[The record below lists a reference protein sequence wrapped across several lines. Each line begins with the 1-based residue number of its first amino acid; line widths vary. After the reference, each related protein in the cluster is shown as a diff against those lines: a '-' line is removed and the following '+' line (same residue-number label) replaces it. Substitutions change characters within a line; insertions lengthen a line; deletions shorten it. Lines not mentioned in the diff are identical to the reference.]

1 MRRERGEM
9 TLVEEISPFMR
20 LDAASLLV
28 LEDEPLLRR
37 RFAAQLEKLGAEVTV
52 AVDIG
57 EARRLAADMTFDFAL
72 LDVNLPDGR
81 SLELLAD
88 GTIGAGTVVLIMTS
102 EGGVEGAVEAMRL
115 GAGDYL
121 VKPFEMEE
129 AVVRLL
135 RAQRNRRKG
144 RQEEYQR
151 EKESAR
157 DDSFFF
163 GTALAGV
170 QATLQKIVAAD
181 ERLAKNGAAPAPVLI
196 EGETGTGKTTLARWI
211 HHHGPRAEGPLIEVN
226 CSALP
231 EALAESELFGHERGA
246 FTDAKDTKI
255 GLIEAAA
262 GGTLFLDEL
271 PSLSPGVQAKLLTAI
286 EDRAVRRVGGRRMLP
301 VDVRIIA
308 AAQEDLDEKVRTG
321 EFRED
326 LRQRLDLFRV
336 RVPPLRERGADVVP
350 LAEALVRG
358 IALRYGMEAGS
369 IPALGQKRIQA
380 YGWPGNVRELAHE
393 IERSLVFEEDHL
405 VFSGLASRG
414 GGGGASENLSDWLR
428 GDFTFPDEGGFD
440 LEAAIDRLVDRAL
453 DQAEQNTSGAA
464 RLLGVPRDFVRYRL
478 KRRSSTG
485 E

>member
-1 MRRERGEM
+1 MGND
-9 TLVEEISPFMR
+9 LGGFLAPLMR

-52 AVDIG
+52 AKDLA
-57 EARRLAADMTFDFAL
+57 EARRLAAEMTFDFAL

-81 SLELLAD
+81 SLELLQD

-121 VKPFEMEE
+121 VKPFEIEE
-129 AVVRLL
+129 AVVRLQ
-135 RAQRNRRKG
+135 RAQRTRRKG
-144 RQEEYQR
+144 REEAYRR
-151 EKESAR
+151 EKEEVQ
-157 DDSFFF
+157 DESFFF

-170 QATLQKIVAAD
+170 LATLEKIVAAD
-181 ERLAKNGAAPAPVLI
+181 LRLTKTGAAPAPVLI
-196 EGETGTGKTTLARWI
+196 EGETGTGKTTLARWL
-211 HHHGPRAEGPLIEVN
+211 HHHGPRASGPLIEVN

-271 PSLSPGVQAKLLTAI
+271 PNLSLGVQAKLLTAI
-286 EDRAVRRVGGRRMLP
+286 EDRAVRRVGGQRMLP

-308 AAQEDLDEKVRTG
+308 AAQEDLDAKVQAG
-321 EFRED
+321 AFRED

-336 RVPPLRERGADVVP
+336 RVPPLRERGEDMVP
-350 LAEALVRG
+350 LAEALAKQV
-358 IALRYGMEAGS
+358 AARYGLAAGS
-369 IPALGQKRIQA
+369 IPPEGQKRLRA
-380 YGWPGNVRELAHE
+380 YAWPGNVRELAHE
-393 IERSLVFEEDHL
+393 IERSLVFEEDQL
-405 VFSGLASRG
+405 AFNGLAPRLK
-414 GGGGASENLSDWLR
+414 GGADEDDGADWLR
-428 GDFTFPDEGGFD
+428 HDFSFPPDGGFD
-440 LEAAIDRLVDRAL
+440 LEAAIDRLVD
-453 DQAEQNTSGAA
+453 QAMEQAGQNVSGAS

-478 KRRSSTG
+478 KRRAPSRD
-485 E
+485 